1 MTNVIA
7 NEVTLKNKF
16 DTLNTLEAQGAWLGK
31 KYRSIVN
38 SDRKAITEFDLPLG
52 NVMVALRE
60 EGGKQIKKARLQDCG
75 IDKILKQRR
84 SDAEFLARNWSHPVM
99 QELVASGRFSSTQ
112 TLLREFKKL
121 TADEKQPVVK
131 TAEQLVEEL
140 FKGMEKFDISQA
152 DLQAALVAKLASAPA
167 TEAVDTQAEA
177 A

>member
-1 MTNVIA
+1 MPNSI
-7 NEVTLKNKF
+7 NLKSDF
-16 DTLNTLEAQGAWLGK
+16 GSLNTLEDKGHWLGK

-52 NVMVALRE
+52 YVMVALRE
-60 EGGKQIKKARLQDCG
+60 EGGKQITKGRLQDCG
-75 IDKILKQRR
+75 IANVAKQRR
-84 SDAEFLARNWSHPVM
+84 SEAEFLARNWSNPVM
-99 QELVASGRFSSTQ
+99 QELVESKRFSSVQ

-121 TADEKQPVVK
+121 TNDKQPVVK

-140 FKGMEKFDISQA
+140 FKGMDKFDISQA
-152 DLQAALVAKLASAPA
+152 DLQAALVAKLASTPA

>member
-1 MTNVIA
+1 MSNSI
-7 NEVTLKNKF
+7 TLKSDF
-16 DTLNTLEAQGAWLGK
+16 GSLNTLEDKGHWLGK

-60 EGGKQIKKARLQDCG
+60 EGGKQITKGRLQDCG
-75 IDKILKQRR
+75 IANVAKQRR
-84 SDAEFLARNWSHPVM
+84 SEAEFLARNWSNPVM
-99 QELVASGRFSSTQ
+99 QELVESKRFSSVQ

-121 TADEKQPVVK
+121 TNEKQPVVK

-140 FKGMEKFDISQA
+140 FKGMDKFDISQA
-152 DLQAALVAKLASAPA
+152 DLQAALVAKLAAPA
-167 TEAVDTQAEA
+167 TEAVDTQSEA

>member
-1 MTNVIA
+1 MSNSI
-7 NEVTLKNKF
+7 TLKSDF
-16 DTLNTLEAQGAWLGK
+16 GSLNTLEDKGHWLGK

-60 EGGKQIKKARLQDCG
+60 EGGKQITKGRLQDCG
-75 IDKILKQRR
+75 IANVAKQRR
-84 SDAEFLARNWSHPVM
+84 SEAEFLARNWSNPVM
-99 QELVASGRFSSTQ
+99 QELVESKRFSSVQ

-121 TADEKQPVVK
+121 TNDKQPVVK

-140 FKGMEKFDISQA
+140 FKGMDKFDISQA
-152 DLQAALVAKLASAPA
+152 DLQAALVAKLAAPA
-167 TEAVDTQAEA
+167 AEAVDTQSEA